1 MTDDSQ
7 EAGGLTPKQQRF
19 CREFLVDLNG
29 TKASVRAGYSEKTA
43 YSQASRLLKNVKVA
57 ARIAELQAETAKRL
71 EVTVDSVMAD
81 LETLCQG
88 AVETKQFGPAVRAKE
103 LQGKRLGMFVDRHE
117 VREASNHADESLAAR
132 IAKEYSNGDLAMART
147 LYRNIL
153 GKIPPDSFDP
163 RPDLSDDEIDSLIS
177 GNNIH

>member
-1 MTDDSQ
+1 MDETDT
-7 EAGGLTPKQQRF
+7 LTPKQERF

-29 TKASVRAGYSEKTA
+29 TKASVRAGYSERSAHVT
-43 YSQASRLLKNVKVA
+43 ASRLLTNTKVA
-57 ARIAELQAETAKRL
+57 ARVAELQAETAKRL

-132 IAKEYSNGDLAMART
+132 IAKEYSNGDTALART

-163 RPDLSDDEIDSLIS
+163 RPDLSDDEVDALIS
-177 GNNIH
+177 GSAVH

>member
-29 TKASVRAGYSEKTA
+29 TKASVRAGYSERTA
-43 YSQASRLLKNVKVA
+43 YSQASRLLKNAKVA

-81 LETLCQG
+81 LEGLCSS
-88 AVETKQFGPAVRAKE
+88 AVAAKQFGPAVRAKE

-117 VREASNHADESLAAR
+117 VSEASNHADEALAAR
-132 IAKEYSNGDLAMART
+132 IAKEYSNDDPAMART
-147 LYRNIL
+147 LFRNVL
-153 GKIPPDSFDP
+153 GRIPPDSFDP
-163 RPDLSDDEIDSLIS
+163 RPDLSDDEIDALIS
-177 GNNIH
+177 GDTVH